1 MGTNDIAEL
10 LKLEV
15 NERLA
20 IAEQLWESV
29 RAERED
35 QASSSA
41 EVLFVNERLDA
52 YLKDPSGTVGWN
64 QVKKE
69 LGL

>member
-20 IAEQLWESV
+20 IAE
-29 RAERED
+29 
-35 QASSSA
+35 
-41 EVLFVNERLDA
+41 RLNA
-52 YLKDPSGTVGWN
+52 YLKDPSNPVGWD